1 MKKIPLK
8 MLFFCLLATPALAEY
23 CQGGLY
29 LEATGTGKTQSEARS
44 KAKAEIAGNIISNIK
59 SRTKITD
66 SSNEKEGVFKESSE
80 FEETSVIESD
90 LTLFGF
96 KEESP
101 KRQKN
106 GNYELKVYIC
116 VKDAAKG
123 FLEKLRLLSDS
134 LEFAAN
140 AVLTKRHKNEAWSK
154 TQRLY
159 KDFMRTRNLLD
170 VLGVESPYQADKAY
184 DKAISYCQ
192 NAKVFWQDDGNECS
206 ETIFSMLSKKIT
218 MEKSR
223 CSSGLKLSLS
233 CPEKCA
239 SSSLEIECSLNPS
252 LAVES
257 CGGEKYSMLKIKEPV
272 TGSSPYNKNKAR
284 ENMIENLSNADFFNE
299 WEREIMEWVPICE

>member
-1 MKKIPLK
+1 
-8 MLFFCLLATPALAEY
+8 MLFLYIFALLALPAFADH
-23 CQGGLY
+23 CQGELY
-29 LEATGTGKTQSEARS
+29 LEATGIGKNPSEARG

-59 SRTKITD
+59 SKTKITD
-66 SSNEKEGVFKESSE
+66 SSKEKDGVFKEASE

-96 KEESP
+96 KEEFP
-101 KRQKN
+101 KRQRN

-116 VKDAAKG
+116 TKDASKG

-134 LEFAAN
+134 LELAAN
-140 AVLTKRHKNEAWSK
+140 AVLTKRHKNEAWNK

-159 KDFMRTRNLLD
+159 KDFMRTRNLLE
-170 VLGVESPYQADKAY
+170 VLGVESPYQADNAY
-184 DKAISYCQ
+184 DKAISYCR
-192 NAKVFWQDDGNECS
+192 NAKVFWQDTGNECS

-218 MEKSR
+218 MEKSS
-223 CSSGLKLSLS
+223 CSVGLKLSLS

-257 CGGEKYSMLKIKEPV
+257 CGGEKYSMLKTKEPV

-284 ENMIENLSNADFFNE
+284 ENMIENLSNADFLNE
-299 WEREIMEWVPICE
+299 WEREIMEWAPICE